1 MMPIDFNALAM
12 QCAPGVHPTTLQKV
26 VNTESGFNPY
36 AIGVVG
42 GRLERQPRNRDEA
55 VATARALEAA
65 GWNFSMGLSQV
76 NRTNLGRY
84 GLDTTTVF
92 DPCANL
98 RAGSAILTDCYSRA
112 SALTGPGQQALLA
125 AFSCYYSGNFQRGFE
140 RDAQG
145 TSYVQRVVSS
155 AASADPVTPAG
166 QARPIP
172 VVPAVTSSNKT
183 VRLSPV
189 SGSTALPQ
197 AVPAEVPSRGVSHP
211 AWDTFGDF

>member
-1 MMPIDFNALAM
+1 MMPIDFNTLAM

-26 VNTESGFNPY
+26 VSTESGFNPY

-42 GRLERQPRNRDEA
+42 GHLERQPRNRDEA

-76 NRTNLGRY
+76 NRTNLVRY

-125 AFSCYYSGNFQRGFE
+125 AFSCYYSGNFQRGFT
-140 RDAQG
+140 RDVNG
-145 TSYVQRVVSS
+145 TSYVERVVSS
-155 AASADPVTPAG
+155 AVPANLVAPAT

-172 VVPAVTSSNKT
+172 VVPEVAPSNKA
-183 VRLSPV
+183 VRLSPA
-189 SGSTALPQ
+189 SGSTALPR
-197 AVPAEVPSRGVSHP
+197 AVPAETSSRGASHP